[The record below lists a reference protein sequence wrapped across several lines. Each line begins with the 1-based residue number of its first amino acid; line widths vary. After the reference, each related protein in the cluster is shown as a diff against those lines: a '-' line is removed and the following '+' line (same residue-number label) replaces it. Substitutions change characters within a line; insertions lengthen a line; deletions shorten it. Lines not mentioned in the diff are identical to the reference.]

1 MAAGLFFVLVLV
13 EGAPLGPEPAASEPA
28 AGGAAAHTWSKEIAP
43 GVFMPY
49 VNLGH
54 PDDNSST
61 AADVEAWL
69 RLGGVGLDTAWNYH
83 NQPLVATG
91 IERSGRKRES
101 IFITTKIPCFASGDL
116 ALAFVLDDLRQL
128 RTR

>member
-1 MAAGLFFVLVLV
+1 MFFMLARV
-13 EGAPLGPEPAASEPA
+13 ELAPLAQHGWSTESQVKPAADA
-28 AGGAAAHTWSKEIAP
+28 LHGWSKEIAP

-61 AADVEAWL
+61 ATDVEMWL

-83 NQPLVATG
+83 NQPFIAEG
-91 IERSGRKRES
+91 IERSGRRRDS
-101 IFITTKIPCFASGDL
+101 IFVTTKIPCFSSGDL
-116 ALAFVLDDLRQL
+116 TLAFVLDDLRQL
-128 RTR
+128 RTE